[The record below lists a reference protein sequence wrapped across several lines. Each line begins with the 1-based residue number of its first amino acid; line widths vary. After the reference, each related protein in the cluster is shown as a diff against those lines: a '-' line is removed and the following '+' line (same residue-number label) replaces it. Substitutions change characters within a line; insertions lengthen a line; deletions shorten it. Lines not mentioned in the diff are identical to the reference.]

1 MGKRK
6 GFSLLE
12 LAVAAIVLGAILA
25 VVLKFYAAMAA
36 GEVAVRHRDV
46 AAREAANVL
55 ERLWQWPW
63 DQLTA
68 EKAREVRLG
77 EEAQQGL
84 PGGELAVEI
93 SQPAQEPDAKRI
105 AVEIRWRERPDAPPS
120 PVRLVAWRYRN
131 PGKPEAR

>member
-1 MGKRK
+1 MLKRK

-36 GEVAVRHRDV
+36 GELAVRHREL

-55 ERLWQWPW
+55 ERLWQWPYE
-63 DQLTA
+63 QLTA

-77 EEAQQGL
+77 EEAREGL

-93 SQPAQEPDAKRI
+93 SQPAQDPGAKRMV
-105 AVEIRWRERPDAPPS
+105 VEVRWRERPDAPPS

-131 PGKPEAR
+131 PAKPEAR

>member
-1 MGKRK
+1 MRRRK

-12 LAVAAIVLGAILA
+12 LVVAAIVLGAILA

-36 GEVAVRHRDV
+36 REVAVRHRDV

-68 EKAREVRLG
+68 EKARDLRLC
-77 EEAQQGL
+77 EEAEQAL
-84 PGGELAVEI
+84 PGAELAVEI

-105 AVEIRWRERPDAPPS
+105 AVEIRWPERPDEPPA
-120 PVRLVAWRYRN
+120 PVRLVASRYRN
-131 PGKPEAR
+131 AGKPEAR